1 MEKKRIGMSEP
12 KNKKEQNMKKWIILA
27 VILIG
32 IVGVVFFLS
41 KGKNEEKIEVVKGE
55 VTRGELSL
63 KVSAR
68 GKIEA
73 RDRFELKAKIPGVIM
88 FILEEGSLVK
98 KDESVAEINDK
109 ELLARKNQE
118 ETNLINYKNNL
129 ARLKRR
135 LDLREL
141 ENRVKETEV
150 LFGEAARQIE
160 ANNKLF
166 ESKAI
171 SLDELKRTK
180 ADYDKIGL
188 QLEIVR
194 TQLEEKLIARQ
205 EEITSTL
212 SSIKAIGVNLTSI
225 EQQILWSKIT
235 SPISGVVTQKEIKE
249 GSWVSQG
256 QLLSVVVSDKEF
268 VAKVN
273 LDEVDIGKISVGM
286 AASVIPDA
294 FLGRAVAGRIK
305 KIAPSPR
312 LKEKINTFE
321 VTIELNPTDIDIRS
335 EMLCDVVIISGI
347 KKAVTKIPQE
357 AIVNIEGKDYVFV
370 IKDNI
375 ASKRKIN
382 LGFRNPNEVEVLSG
396 LKQGE
401 GIVLNPPSELKDKAK
416 VAIKESEE

>member
-375 ASKRKIN
+375 ASKREVN
-382 LGFRNPNEVEVLSG
+382 LGFRNPNEIEVSSG

-401 GIVLNPPSELKDKAK
+401 EIVLSPPLELKDKAK

>member
-1 MEKKRIGMSEP
+1 MSEP

-375 ASKRKIN
+375 ASKREVN
-382 LGFRNPNEVEVLSG
+382 LGFRNPNEIEVSSG

-401 GIVLNPPSELKDKAK
+401 EIVLSPPLELKDKAK

>member
-1 MEKKRIGMSEP
+1 MSEP